1 MQLFKPPA
9 IEEKVPVFVC
19 AAPIVILDPE
29 MSPNVF
35 DPAKVCVPVVTTPP
49 KLADAGS
56 KFNTA
61 PDKVAALALG
71 VLPIVVN
78 DPNNPVGPVGPAG
91 PAPPVG
97 PAGPA
102 PPVGPAAP
110 VGPVKDKLDLVLI
123 LPVASA
129 TNISVSVVPEG
140 VSVSCSV
147 LNLASDPLTINFF
160 QFGMSMFLL
169 WLVTQKEPTSVW
181 PIISVINIK
190 YYILI

>member
-91 PAPPVG
+91 P
-97 PAGPA
+97 
-102 PPVGPAAP
+102 
-110 VGPVKDKLDLVLI
+110 VKDKLDLVLI

-160 QFGMSMFLL
+160 QFGMLL
-169 WLVTQKEPTSVW
+169 
-181 PIISVINIK
+181 NFF
-190 YYILI
+190 YYGW